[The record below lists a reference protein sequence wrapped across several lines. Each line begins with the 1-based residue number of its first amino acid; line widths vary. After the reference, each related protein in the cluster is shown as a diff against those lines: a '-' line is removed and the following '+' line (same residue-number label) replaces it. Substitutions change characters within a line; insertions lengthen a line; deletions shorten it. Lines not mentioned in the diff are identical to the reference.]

1 MSRTVPESKLF
12 LFAISNFVLLGIT
25 SKVSLFGIKGKFL
38 SQSMPHGALRTSN
51 HYKFQQ
57 AEGQRAPCYSRT
69 RLKTNNRRHFD
80 TKHNNT
86 AIKPTLPA
94 GSYAELRGRPPHR
107 RSALRTARSSA
118 LPRGA
123 ERSSAAGTAA
133 EERPARRCARGSRR
147 VPAQRKMAAGP
158 RRRRAARRSAAR
170 LGASGRPTGCCRQ
183 LPRGAAGKA
192 LFFKLVQ
199 RGLRVYRAELTK
211 GTRYRAP
218 ASP

>member
-118 LPRGA
+118 LPRGV

-133 EERPARRCARGSRR
+133 EERPHGAVRGD
-147 VPAQRKMAAGP
+147 PAACPRSAKWPPAHGAAGP
-158 RRRRAARRSAAR
+158 
-170 LGASGRPTGCCRQ
+170 P
-183 LPRGAAGKA
+183 GAAQHGSEPA
-192 LFFKLVQ
+192 AAPRAVAVSS
-199 RGLRVYRAELTK
+199 RAGLRGKHSFSSSCNAVFVFIEL
-211 GTRYRAP
+211 
-218 ASP
+218 S